1 MNKEK
6 CCISIDDVYGAGFQ
20 SRHQKELDKYEWE
33 FRFAIR
39 HEKIVNRYTEE
50 DYPEEDYPFKVSRTP
65 FCHDRSDRP
74 LIVILREKVDPI
86 EAMYGKT
93 LAELTAPKGFEF
105 TGEFRPTEVGEW
117 WFVGSYASKATSK
130 DNLNVLIL
138 RKKKDPVEEVYGRPL
153 SKLKAPEGFEF
164 TGEFR
169 GFKSGEYTLN
179 PKFPAAE
186 PHASHWQWDDDK
198 LNRLILRKLPPPPTI
213 ASIYGT
219 DDPKVPDGWVRTG
232 FSKVGPG
239 DYWLSN
245 RACSAL
251 GPFKSDERNNEN
263 SRPWIILRR
272 ISLKDIYGNDSV
284 TLPSGYEWT
293 GRFQDPKAEEYFLD
307 SRGYLDQRLSS
318 TKRLGP
324 PFKDVSRLILR
335 PTTRK
340 KVRFIAEDKLRVAS
354 RGEWYFETLASPNQW
369 CLASWPQSYPVLC
382 GFREE
387 ITDPTPQIVTQAD
400 VDKMWEGEEV

>member
-1 MNKEK
+1 MNNEK

-33 FRFAIR
+33 FRYCSSRNKFVVTNSPDIF
-39 HEKIVNRYTEE
+39 KTTS
-50 DYPEEDYPFKVSRTP
+50 DYASGNWE
-65 FCHDRSDRP
+65 RSDRP
-74 LIVILREKVDPI
+74 LIVILGEKDPI
-86 EAMYGKT
+86 KTKYGKPLSEIT
-93 LAELTAPKGFEF
+93 FPEGWEYS
-105 TGEFRPTEVGEW
+105 GEFRRVGRGEHFLGSGFYCCGPLGRDERNDPTAPSW
-117 WFVGSYASKATSK
+117 I
-130 DNLNVLIL
+130 IL
-138 RKKKDPVEEVYGRPL
+138 RKKKDPVEEVYGRPF
-153 SKLKAPEGFEF
+153 SELKAPEGFEF

-198 LNRLILRKLPPPPTI
+198 FNRLILRKLPPPPTI

-232 FSKVGPG
+232 EFRLPKVGEVCLHPNITETVI
-239 DYWLSN
+239 YHNLSGKVAP
-245 RACSAL
+245 RL
-251 GPFKSDERNNEN
+251 L
-263 SRPWIILRR
+263 LRR

-284 TLPSGYEWT
+284 TIPSGYEWT

-354 RGEWYFETLASPNQW
+354 RGEWYFATLVSPNQW

-387 ITDPTPQIVTQAD
+387 IPDPTPQIVTQAD
-400 VDKMWEGEEV
+400 VDKMWAGKED